1 MRPNIRTVLLLAALP
16 LSSST
21 AFAASAPEDAF
32 ELSALAA
39 PGGSYSD
46 YEGFELDTG
55 FGLAAG
61 WRFAPRWGAEVRA
74 LRQDGRVA
82 EAETYQVGVRFSAEG
97 GPGDWRPFA
106 VGGLHLQRSD
116 LRHDV
121 VCVQAPCPPL
131 HETHDDLGAFVGG
144 GVDWIVSRPLIVR
157 FEGRLAGYD
166 SDRRSQS
173 ETTSHFTAGV
183 VWRF

>member
-1 MRPNIRTVLLLAALP
+1 MRTNIRTVLLLVALP

-21 AFAASAPEDAF
+21 AFAAPPSGEIF
-32 ELSALAA
+32 ELSVLAA

-46 YEGFELDTG
+46 YEGFELDNG
-55 FGLAAG
+55 FGFAVG
-61 WRFAPRWGAEVRA
+61 RRFAPRWGAEVRA
-74 LRQDGRVA
+74 LWQDGRVA
-82 EAETYQVGVRFSAEG
+82 EAETYQVGVRFSVEG

-116 LRHDV
+116 LRHEV

-144 GVDWIVSRPLIVR
+144 GVDWIVSRPLTVR